1 MKNHINPQ
9 VISQTIIG
17 TKSTSRKKIFKDLN
31 LNFKYRSAN
40 IDEKKVDDLNN
51 KKTDALKIAKAKAS
65 YLSSKY
71 KNKLIVTFDTAIN
84 FKKKTI
90 YKCDNINSC
99 LRLLNQFSNDI
110 HYIYTG
116 MVFMVNNKIISSQLK
131 ETKIMFNKI
140 NKTDLKNYLKK
151 NYKTVTKA
159 VGCYNI
165 EGEGKFL
172 FNEIYDSYF
181 NIIGVDIIKFL
192 TTIKSL

>member
-116 MVFMVNNKIISSQLK
+116 MVFMMNNRIISSQLK

>member
-1 MKNHINPQ
+1 MNYYINPQ
-9 VISQTIIG
+9 AISRTIIG

-31 LNFKYRSAN
+31 LNFKYKSAN
-40 IDEKKVDDLNN
+40 IDEKKVDGLNN
-51 KKTDALKIAKAKAS
+51 NKSDALKIAKAKAS

-84 FKKKTI
+84 FKKRTI

-99 LRLLNQFSNDI
+99 LHLLNQFSGDV

-116 MVFMVNNKIISSQLK
+116 MVFMMNNKIISSQLK
-131 ETKIMFNKI
+131 ETKIMFNKVYTI
-140 NKTDLKNYLKK
+140 DLKNYLKK
-151 NYKTVTKA
+151 NYKTVSKA

-192 TTIKSL
+192 NTIKNL

>member
-1 MKNHINPQ
+1 MNYHINPQ
-9 VISQTIIG
+9 VISRTIIG
-17 TKSTSRKKIFKDLN
+17 TKSISRKKIFKDLN
-31 LNFKYRSAN
+31 LNFKYKSAN
-40 IDEKKVDDLNN
+40 IDEKKVDGLNN
-51 KKTDALKIAKAKAS
+51 NKSDALKIAKAKAS

-84 FKKKTI
+84 FKKRTI

-99 LRLLNQFSNDI
+99 LHLLNQFSGDI
-110 HYIYTG
+110 HHIYTG
-116 MVFMVNNKIISSQLK
+116 MVFMINNKIISSQLK
-131 ETKIMFNKI
+131 ETKIIFNKI
-140 NKTDLKNYLKK
+140 NKTSLKNYLKK
-151 NYKTVTKA
+151 NYKTVSKA

-192 TTIKSL
+192 TTIKNL

>member
-71 KNKLIVTFDTAIN
+71 KNKLIITFDTAIN

-116 MVFMVNNKIISSQLK
+116 MVFMMNNRIISSQLK
-131 ETKIMFNKI
+131 ETKIVFNKI
-140 NKTDLKNYLKK
+140 DKTDLKNYLKK

-172 FNEIYDSYF
+172 FNQIYDSYF

>member
-84 FKKKTI
+84 FKQRTI
-90 YKCDNINSC
+90 FKCDNSNSC

-116 MVFMVNNKIISSQLK
+116 MVFMMNHRIISSQLK

-140 NKTDLKNYLKK
+140 DKTDLKNYLKK
-151 NYKTVTKA
+151 NYTTVSKA

>member
-1 MKNHINPQ
+1 MNKYINPQ

-90 YKCDNINSC
+90 YKCDNIKSC

-151 NYKTVTKA
+151 NYKTVSKA